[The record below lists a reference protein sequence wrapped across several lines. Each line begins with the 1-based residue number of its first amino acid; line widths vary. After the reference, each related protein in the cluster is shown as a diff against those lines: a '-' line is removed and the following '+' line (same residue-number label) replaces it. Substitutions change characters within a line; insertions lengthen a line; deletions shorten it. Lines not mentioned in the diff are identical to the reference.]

1 MAAKQRPAKP
11 AQQPV
16 RRKHVPL
23 RTCIACR
30 QTRGKRELVRVVRT
44 PDAGIQVDPT
54 GKLAG
59 RGAYLCKARAC
70 WDAALGSQKLAGALK
85 TALEADSVARLRAYA
100 ASLPAAPAPEN

>member
-1 MAAKQRPAKP
+1 MAAKQ
-11 AQQPV
+11 QPI

-44 PDAGIQVDPT
+44 PDSGIQVDPT

-59 RGAYLCKARAC
+59 RGAYLCKAQVC
-70 WDAALGSQKLAGALK
+70 WDSALGGQKLATALK
-85 TALEADSVARLRAYA
+85 TALEAESVARLRAYA
-100 ASLPAAPAPEN
+100 ATLPAVLAPEN

>member
-1 MAAKQRPAKP
+1 MAAKQQA
-11 AQQPV
+11 V

-30 QTRGKRELVRVVRT
+30 QTRGKRDLVRVVRT

-59 RGAYLCKARAC
+59 RGAYVCKARVC
-70 WDAALGSQKLAGALK
+70 WDSALAGSRLAAALK
-85 TALEADSVARLRAYA
+85 TTLEAEGVALLRAYA
-100 ASLPAAPAPEN
+100 ATLPATLAPEN